1 MLDIFLWY
9 LSWNTCNISNIST
22 KGRSQQKKKGLFG
35 NFSQVFPSVPNV
47 PADMFRLGSPG
58 FEGLGVEVWPRGLC
72 VLWVVL
78 YCVWCT
84 VLESLCGGVGY
95 GGLCV
100 MVWWVVWLNQST
112 YCVVWWV
119 VWCQKAGDRLISCAA
134 SGKTTPLTALTMM
147 ITVTMIITLLAKI
160 ITWWP
165 LTSP

>member
-1 MLDIFLWY
+1 MAKLVTN
-9 LSWNTCNISNIST
+9 S
-22 KGRSQQKKKGLFG
+22 RSALRDAPNKKEGIIWDF
-35 NFSQVFPSVPNV
+35 FPSVPNV

-84 VLESLCGGVGY
+84 VLESLCGGVGC

-119 VWCQKAGDRLISCAA
+119 VWCQK
-134 SGKTTPLTALTMM
+134 PLLCG
-147 ITVTMIITLLAKI
+147 VVGCVVGCVVPKGR
-160 ITWWP
+160 
-165 LTSP
+165 